1 LAIPE
6 ERENAKRKNNRWLEI
21 KKLWK
26 LERNFQL
33 HYQMTGQ
40 SEKGNLYYCYISY
53 FLKIFFILIYIKTIF
68 FKFIFTISIS
78 KKIKKIN
85 LKKLLKKKTQ
95 SLYLKV
101 PTWFSWPEGIEFTN
115 LQSSINPTDSI
126 WILVCKLKSLVASL
140 FFFSPSNEHR

>member
-1 LAIPE
+1 MAIPK

-53 FLKIFFILIYIKTIF
+53 FLKIFFILLYIKIIYFKF
-68 FKFIFTISIS
+68 FKLF
-78 KKIKKIN
+78 
-85 LKKLLKKKTQ
+85 L
-95 SLYLKV
+95 
-101 PTWFSWPEGIEFTN
+101 
-115 LQSSINPTDSI
+115 
-126 WILVCKLKSLVASL
+126 ILAY
-140 FFFSPSNEHR
+140 

>member
-53 FLKIFFILIYIKTIF
+53 FLKIFFILIYIKTLF

-78 KKIKKIN
+78 KKNLKIN
-85 LKKLLKKKTQ
+85 FKKN
-95 SLYLKV
+95 Y
-101 PTWFSWPEGIEFTN
+101 
-115 LQSSINPTDSI
+115 
-126 WILVCKLKSLVASL
+126 
-140 FFFSPSNEHR
+140 